1 MTVKTEPPLPDQKF
15 VNPDGT
21 LTVEGLIL
29 LQQLTRKLDDHE
41 ERLVAGGH

>member
-1 MTVKTEPPLPDQKF
+1 MTIETSPVLPDQKF

-21 LTVEGLIL
+21 LTVEALIL